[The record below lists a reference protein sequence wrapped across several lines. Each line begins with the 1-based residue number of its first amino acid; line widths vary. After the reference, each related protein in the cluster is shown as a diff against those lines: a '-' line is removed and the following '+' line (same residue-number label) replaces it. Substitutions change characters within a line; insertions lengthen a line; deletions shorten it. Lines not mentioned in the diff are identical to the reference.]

1 MPMFKALAACPDAVV
16 IRPDMEKYR
25 RVGHEVRALMND
37 ITPLVEPISIDEA
50 FLDLSGTQRL
60 HHGAPAET
68 LVKLAMRIERDIGIN
83 VSIGLSFNKFLAKMA
98 SDLDKP
104 RGFAAIGEAEAVE
117 FLSDLSVGK
126 LWGVG
131 RALRSKLERDGIDRI
146 GQLKDWDEADLVAR
160 YGSIGRRLKRFANA
174 QDMRIVDPESST
186 KSISAETTFEDDV
199 ADIAESCDSSDWGDD
214 RYLVLSPAYIAAL
227 RKVGA
232 IKDTSGYGYN
242 AIQNGDIPMLH
253 GFKVIMSN
261 AIPANGENLTGFA
274 TDGNGIAAAF
284 RYLAPQQGHKYNRAE
299 ALVGEGGITLGL
311 RDWYSEDSGV
321 RKNVIETVYAY
332 ETGIGTGVKRL
343 VSA

>member
-1 MPMFKALAACPDAVV
+1 MANSITGINDDILAQSVLEGYTTAIAPLSAFTTDFSSEAARRGEKVSIMRDNTAIDAALDKTTHGAYTVQDADSDAIELTLGQPKYVSWGLDDVEIASSSILTMEKFGRRKGNLLAKTVLQDIWSEITNANFGAAASVGLAANFD
-16 IRPDMEKYR
+16 
-25 RVGHEVRALMND
+25 
-37 ITPLVEPISIDEA
+37 
-50 FLDLSGTQRL
+50 
-60 HHGAPAET
+60 
-68 LVKLAMRIERDIGIN
+68 
-83 VSIGLSFNKFLAKMA
+83 
-98 SDLDKP
+98 
-104 RGFAAIGEAEAVE
+104 
-117 FLSDLSVGK
+117 
-126 LWGVG
+126 
-131 RALRSKLERDGIDRI
+131 
-146 GQLKDWDEADLVAR
+146 
-160 YGSIGRRLKRFANA
+160 
-174 QDMRIVDPESST
+174 
-186 KSISAETTFEDDV
+186 EDDV
-199 ADIAESCDSSDWGDD
+199 ADVAESCDSADWGDD

-332 ETGIGTGVKRL
+332 ETGIGTGVKRIT
-343 VSA
+343 SA

>member
-1 MPMFKALAACPDAVV
+1 MANSITGINDDILAQSVLEGYTTAIAPLSAFTTDFSSEAARRGEKVSIMRDNTAIDAALDKTTHGAYTVQDADSDAIELTLGQPKYVSWGLDDVEIASSSILTMEKFGRRKGNLLAKTVLQDIWSEITNANFGAAASVGLAANFD
-16 IRPDMEKYR
+16 
-25 RVGHEVRALMND
+25 
-37 ITPLVEPISIDEA
+37 
-50 FLDLSGTQRL
+50 
-60 HHGAPAET
+60 
-68 LVKLAMRIERDIGIN
+68 
-83 VSIGLSFNKFLAKMA
+83 
-98 SDLDKP
+98 
-104 RGFAAIGEAEAVE
+104 
-117 FLSDLSVGK
+117 
-126 LWGVG
+126 
-131 RALRSKLERDGIDRI
+131 
-146 GQLKDWDEADLVAR
+146 
-160 YGSIGRRLKRFANA
+160 
-174 QDMRIVDPESST
+174 
-186 KSISAETTFEDDV
+186 EDDV
-199 ADIAESCDSSDWGDD
+199 ADVAEACDSADWGDD

-332 ETGIGTGVKRL
+332 ETGIGTGVKRIT
-343 VSA
+343 SA